1 MDEILYQKLCEIMM
15 WEHYEGEDYEATFM
29 RQEIRAQDLPLQIL
43 IDVLH
48 ADGVEGW
55 AKKTKLNSLSKL
67 YREIMRI
74 FKLASVDKI
83 NNNKKIQEMFPPI
96 YNFCVYATRL
106 DRNGR
111 TSAEAFKIAESAWWG
126 DIALKMLKE
135 KTTKIFDVEPSI
147 EKYKVAAEKIQ
158 KIWGFNNVEIE
169 AFRYFVCQSRHENHN
184 PSMNKSLYLWSGS
197 KQTGKTTVAR
207 AIASIL
213 NGELNLDNAGNFE
226 STFNKELQINDH
238 DLPLAAQYNCVILD
252 EAMPK
257 DSRKSYG
264 RVKAML
270 TSNSCSFNQ
279 KYGQIRSIKVRRN
292 YIYTSNDDI
301 VELIQDMSER
311 RFIQIRMDKKPR
323 QISFDEIYTIWKE
336 FAQNCEPEP
345 DWQDWY
351 NTFEDV
357 EGLQRKDMSEY
368 KAEILNNYSI
378 LQSLRN
384 RQDYSITAK
393 FFEDILIRGK
403 STSGERE
410 TLKKALIEIFGEQK
424 YYKWSKKEM
433 LSELEM
439 LISKQD
445 IEEKISN
452 VDDAGMPF

>member
-1 MDEILYQKLCEIMM
+1 MIDYQKFCEVCM
-15 WEHYEGEDYEATFM
+15 WEQYQDETYEDTFL
-29 RQEIRAQDLPLQIL
+29 RQEIKAQELPPLIL
-43 IDVLH
+43 IDVVH

-135 KTTKIFDVEPSI
+135 KTTKIFDVEPSN
-147 EKYKVAAEKIQ
+147 EKYKAAAEKIQ
-158 KIWGFNNVEIE
+158 KIWGFNNIEIE

-311 RFIQIRMDKKPR
+311 RFIQVRMDKKPR

-336 FAQNCEPEP
+336 FAQNCEPET
-345 DWQDWY
+345 DWQEWY

-410 TLKKALIEIFGEQK
+410 TLKKALIELFGEPK

-439 LISKQD
+439 LISRQD
-445 IEEKISN
+445 IEDKISD